1 MSCTRKV
8 WEGGT
13 KRERFGLSHQHEG
26 HRGAEEDDIGIGVLF
41 EVFVLEISILD
52 ACLVIVLDI
61 CPRQLQRLLRTLAR
75 RLSSVE
81 ERISRCSCGVR
92 W

>member
-1 MSCTRKV
+1 MRSTFCLCEIAIIIYGEENVSCTRKV

-13 KRERFGLSHQHEG
+13 KRERVGLSHQHEG

-52 ACLVIVLDI
+52 ACLVIALAI
-61 CPRQLQRLLRTLAR
+61 CPRQL
-75 RLSSVE
+75 
-81 ERISRCSCGVR
+81 
-92 W
+92 